1 MNTFTIYNLES
12 GEILYSTT
20 TEATIDELGI
30 QDGEAILEGC
40 YQTNEHKIINGK
52 AVALDLDFW
61 DMVRSERD
69 LLLYAC
75 DWTQLADVV
84 MTAKQKKAWSKYR
97 QDLRDLP
104 KNQSDKLTYEDI
116 DFPPSP

>member
-1 MNTFTIYNLES
+1 MLPSLATRNSQPVIKRFEFKLL
-12 GEILYSTT
+12 ILVSKF
-20 TEATIDELGI
+20 
-30 QDGEAILEGC
+30 ILLR
-40 YQTNEHKIINGK
+40 KSWIIFSLK
-52 AVALDLDFW
+52 QSIDFW
-61 DMVRSERD
+61 IQIRIERNVLLSES
-69 LLLYAC
+69 

-84 MTAKQKKAWSKYR
+84 MSAKQKKAWTKYR